1 MPRVPSYG
9 GMQVAPTINPNGT
22 LQPVNTEGDRVAMGG
37 VQALQNAS
45 QGMSEYA
52 QQAFEQANKT
62 RVQEALNNLDAE
74 LFDGMYGQEGMMSRK
89 GKAVVDT
96 GKNESFTQEGMGM
109 FDRIASH
116 YADGLTPIQRKLYE
130 EKVQGR
136 RLSAEKDFTRHEAQ
150 QYNAYAIETEGVR
163 AARAADN
170 LAVNGYDN
178 ARLQESVA
186 EMRDAYKKLGEL
198 QGWGADKTK
207 YETDKAISS
216 TLAGVIRGQLSQ
228 GNTEAALGLFRLGEK
243 GLIRGSDAVGLR
255 KTLETVIKAQ
265 DITNKANDVAY
276 LVETSHDINYRFGD
290 QIAKTEY
297 TSPELERA
305 LSKAKND
312 RERRDAYAMEA
323 DRILAKAGGNTNKA
337 CQYVFMGDR
346 VFEKDVVIAS
356 GQADAMAAAVMT
368 DPNAG
373 TQMTEDDIYRQVH
386 KLHPDLSVDDKKAIA
401 KKAKDQVYD
410 QFVARDEARKTTVLE
425 LAKEIKANPAA
436 DINIDKMD
444 SLPESM
450 RANIRMF
457 QDNMRNNPNYFP
469 GKASD
474 LRNVYRLQ
482 TMGRSELESELLL
495 IDPNQHQQI
504 RNLYEQVKSCNVKP
518 GDTDERVVVKVF
530 NNELANRGSTLADP
544 SNKLEKERAYQVFR
558 AQIEAA
564 TKENGNVPLTEKE
577 VMAQMA
583 MFKMPSVFKSSSHF
597 FVDTEKQLDAS
608 SDGRSV
614 LKGLAERLGYATSSM
629 SLINLAQKLE
639 SKDPVV
645 FGMVNQVGLPGLRE
659 IVGDKAYDYLIQT
672 YGETKV
678 AQNTNAA
685 LMLVVG
691 KMYAGEKVE
700 PKYEAELIN
709 YEE

>member
-89 GKAVVDT
+89 GKSVVDT

-198 QGWGADKTK
+198 QGWGSEKTK

-255 KTLETVIKAQ
+255 QALGKASQ
-265 DITNKANDVAY
+265 LQMQESAAQSVAFEVTAN
-276 LVETSHDINYRFGD
+276 HDINYRLGD
-290 QIAKTEY
+290 QLKRTGY
-297 TSPELERA
+297 TSPELEKA
-305 LSKAKND
+305 LEKAQTEQ
-312 RERRDAYAMEA
+312 ERRTAYAMEA
-323 DRILAKAGGNTNKA
+323 DRLLVKSGGDVKTA
-337 CQYVFMGDR
+337 CQYAIHGDA
-346 VFEKDVVIAS
+346 VVIKS
-356 GQADAMAAAVMT
+356 PEADSMAVSVMT
-368 DPNAG
+368 APDAG
-373 TQMTEDDIYRQVH
+373 TLPTEDDLYRQVH
-386 KLHPDLSVDDKKAIA
+386 KMFPEMSASDKAEVA
-401 KKAKDQVYD
+401 KKAKNHLQN
-410 QFVARDEARKTTVLE
+410 QFVAIDESRKKTIEQTRDAILKDPSVDFDAYETSAL
-425 LAKEIKANPAA
+425 
-436 DINIDKMD
+436 
-444 SLPESM
+444 SESQ
-450 RANIRMF
+450 RVNLRMF

-482 TMGRSELESELLL
+482 NMGRAELESELLL
-495 IDPNQHQQI
+495 VDPVNHPQI
-504 RNLYEQVKSCNVKP
+504 RNLYEQVHSGKVKP
-518 GDTDERVVVKVF
+518 GDTDERVIVKVF
-530 NNELANRGSTLADP
+530 NNELIARGSTLSEP

-700 PKYEAELIN
+700 PKYEVDLIN